1 MEWSSWLLIAAS
13 RHLAQGLQDT
23 GSQAELTGFFFVFE
37 IQDGCRNIT
46 TKRTT
51 MCYFNTSLEM
61 DIYMCVYVCI
71 SVCACVCFYKCP
83 HKSVLNYMHLYFKV

>member
-1 MEWSSWLLIAAS
+1 MEWSSWLLIADS

-37 IQDGCRNIT
+37 IPDGCRNIT

-51 MCYFNTSLEM
+51 VTLIQVWRW
-61 DIYMCVYVCI
+61 IYICVFMYV
-71 SVCACVCFYKCP
+71 
-83 HKSVLNYMHLYFKV
+83 